1 MNEQLISHIEEL
13 GLSNKEAR
21 VYVACLTLGASPVQ
35 KIADQAGIK
44 RVTAYVILESLV
56 SLGLVSQSVKG
67 KKTFFNA
74 EEPSNLR
81 RLLEKR
87 EQEVKEQKANFENV
101 LPELLNLKE
110 LPKDSPNVK
119 YYEGAEGIKAIN
131 TAMLRDYRQEGLQMV
146 YGFSNLDQIFSFFPE
161 FRTQTANPQRYESG
175 VKSRIIY
182 TCEEGPVLSATDK
195 ERNRESRWIPADAY
209 RLNGDFNIV
218 GDHIIILSLGGT
230 QPLGITIDSA
240 ELAKGMKAIFDMAWA
255 EAERYKNSSL

>member
-1 MNEQLISHIEEL
+1 MNEQLIGQIEEL

-87 EQEVKEQKANFENV
+87 EQEVKEQKLNFEQV
-101 LPELLNLKE
+101 LPELLNLKK
-110 LPKDSPNVK
+110 LPKDTPAVK
-119 YYEGAEGIKAIN
+119 FFEGAEGIRSIMSSFFE
-131 TAMLRDYRQEGLQMV
+131 THREGVQQIFGV
-146 YGFSNLDQIFSFFPE
+146 SNLNQVHAFFPDIRE
-161 FRTQTANPQRYESG
+161 QQANPERLKAKVS
-175 VKSRIIY
+175 SRIIY
-182 TCEEGPVLSATDK
+182 THEDGPILAPNDK
-195 ERNRESRWIPADAY
+195 NRNRESLWVPEDKFPLSGD
-209 RLNGDFNIV
+209 LNVV
-218 GDHIIILSLGGT
+218 GDHIVMLSLT
-230 QPLGITIDSA
+230 RDNPIGITIESRELSKGLSA
-240 ELAKGMKAIFDMAWA
+240 WFELAW
-255 EAERYKNSSL
+255 EAAKDYNK